1 MTPYSSRSMW
11 IRAVVQTDVEGGYM
25 NEWHVVIILVVV
37 LVVVLAALA
46 AISSIYLKRKQRKAA
61 ADEFGEW
68 KRRIKP
74 YSSADEFEEY
84 FRFLRRYQGGYVKV
98 RDGRVVGH
106 DYLGRERG
114 DLKGIFFHVVVP
126 NAHIPTE
133 RKEDFRYFLMAKKVT
148 GLEKRPSYETRD
160 SVLKNFGDNAD
171 DYERKRVGNVGEQIV
186 RDVLDML
193 EPADYAVINGA
204 ALKCGDTIK
213 EYDHIIVGRTGV
225 FCMETK
231 AFGMTDG
238 MQSRSTL
245 VIDESDNWSVR
256 KGDTSKS
263 VKSPTAQMNEERR
276 LLQRILKDYGIKVHS
291 VLVLSNRDMNYKRR
305 RRLPYDIVSVNKL
318 IPYIKNYHDV
328 GIASDRGYILQTIDD
343 ARIN

>member
-1 MTPYSSRSMW
+1 MS
-11 IRAVVQTDVEGGYM
+11 
-25 NEWHVVIILVVV
+25 EWKVVIILVAV
-37 LVVVLAALA
+37 LVVVLSTLA
-46 AISSIYLKRKQRKAA
+46 AVSSIYLRIKQRKVTT
-61 ADEFGEW
+61 DEFDEW

-84 FRFLRRYQGGYVKV
+84 FKFLRRYQGGYVRVK
-98 RDGRVVGH
+98 DGNVVGR

-114 DLKGIFFHVVVP
+114 DLKGIFFHVIVP

-160 SVLKNFGDNAD
+160 SKLKNFEDNAD

-186 RDVLDML
+186 RDVLDTL
-193 EPADYAVINGA
+193 DSADYAVINGP
-204 ALKCGDTIK
+204 ALRLGDITK

-238 MQSRSTL
+238 MSSRATL
-245 VIDESDNWSVR
+245 VIDEKDNWRVR
-256 KGDTSKS
+256 KGNTEKK
-263 VKSPTAQMNEERR
+263 VKSPTAQLNEERR
-276 LLQRILKDYGIKVHS
+276 LLQRILKDYGVRVHS
-291 VLVLSNRDMNYKRR
+291 VLVLSNRDMNCKKS
-305 RRLPYDIVSVNKL
+305 RRLPYDIVNVNKL
-318 IPYIKNYHDV
+318 IAYIKNYHDV
-328 GIASDRGYILQTIDD
+328 GIASDRGYILQAIDD
-343 ARIN
+343 ARVN